1 MAKVTIRINS
11 EVEKEGAPL
20 RDVLQCIAEAHE
32 GYCGHIH
39 GDPDQMEGYHQ
50 QMLLE
55 AVKLLTIVSEMPRTL
70 EIQSDN

>member
-1 MAKVTIRINS
+1 MAKVTISINS
-11 EVEKEGAPL
+11 EVEEEGAPL

-39 GDPDQMEGYHQ
+39 GDPDRMEGYHQ

-55 AVKLLTIVSEMPRTL
+55 AVKLLAVISKLPRSL
-70 EIQSDN
+70 EIQSKN

>member
-11 EVEKEGAPL
+11 EVEEEGAPL

-39 GDPDQMEGYHQ
+39 GDPDRMEGYHQ

-55 AVKLLTIVSEMPRTL
+55 AVKLLAVISKLPRSL
-70 EIQSDN
+70 EIQSDY

>member
-1 MAKVTIRINS
+1 M
-11 EVEKEGAPL
+11 

-50 QMLLE
+50 QMLRN
-55 AVKLLTIVSEMPRTL
+55 AVQLLDIIVKMP
-70 EIQSDN
+70 DNHNELPYDGVEQLTAVARESNN

>member
-32 GYCGHIH
+32 GYCGHIL
-39 GDPDQMEGYHQ
+39 GDRNKMERYSTGAN
-50 QMLLE
+50 LE
-55 AVKLLTIVSEMPRTL
+55 V
-70 EIQSDN
+70 QSQRMVGNVAP

>member
-1 MAKVTIRINS
+1 MVKVTIHINS
-11 EVEKEGAPL
+11 EVEEGAPL